1 MEREINIKQPL
12 KPDIPSFKRVAA
24 YVRVSNLKDAML
36 QSLSNQVSY
45 YNNYIQRHAGWQYAG
60 VYVDEGLTGTKDVRP
75 EFQRMLADCKS
86 GAIDM
91 VITKSTTRFARN
103 TVTMLETVR
112 MLKDFGVDVF
122 FEKENIHSMSGDG
135 ELMLTILASFAQEE
149 SRSVSD
155 NCKWRLREK
164 MKQGELVG
172 LRGMYG
178 YVIDKDNVTIHP
190 AQAETVRRIF
200 NSYASGESSIEI
212 ARKLIAEGIPSLLGG
227 EWTAKR
233 VREILRNE
241 KYTGNALLQ
250 KTYVTD
256 YLTKRKI
263 VNHGELPQ
271 YFATQTHE
279 AIIDQDTF
287 DLVQRKLADSS
298 ERNRPTKPVNARY
311 PLTGKIVCGNCGK
324 HFQRKTTKG
333 RISWLCSTYL
343 EHGKAA
349 CPAKQIP
356 EETILHAVAEVLGQ
370 DCFDEREFNRKIERI
385 EVPRPNRLRF
395 IFFNG
400 NVTDCEWKDRS
411 RSQSWT
417 DEMKQKA
424 REKDQERRREQSCQR

>member
-1 MEREINIKQPL
+1 MEREINIKRPL
-12 KPDIPSFKRVAA
+12 TPDIASFKRVVA

-45 YNNYIQRHAGWQYAG
+45 YNNYIQHHAGWQFAG
-60 VYVDEGLTGTKDVRP
+60 VYVDEGLTGTKDLRP
-75 EFQRMLADCKS
+75 EFQRMLADCKG

-112 MLKDFGVDVF
+112 MLKEFGVDVF

-178 YVIDKDNVTIHP
+178 YVIDKNSVTIHP

-212 ARKLIAEGIPSLLGG
+212 ARRLIADDIPSLLGG

-250 KTYVTD
+250 KTYISD

-271 YFATQTHE
+271 YFVTQTHE

-287 DLVQRKLADSS
+287 DLVQKMLIDSS
-298 ERNRPTKPVNARY
+298 ERNLPTKPGNARY
-311 PLTGKIVCGNCGK
+311 PLTGKIICGNCGK

-343 EHGKAA
+343 EHGRSA

-356 EETILHAVAEVLGQ
+356 EETILRAAADVLGQ
-370 DCFDEREFNRKIERI
+370 DSFDEREFSQKVERI
-385 EVPRPNRLRF
+385 EVPGPNRLHF
-395 IFFNG
+395 ILYNG
-400 NVTDCEWKDRS
+400 LATEYEWKHRS
-411 RSQSWT
+411 RSESWT